1 MVYQVIRHCA
11 KSLIKHGKALNTL
24 KKLLKSAAAILF
36 AAISAFSLPFSTAAA
51 TKGNSPYTGQAYT
64 HASRFD
70 GYRVYNGIDVSTHN
84 GNIDWKSVKASGVD
98 YAIIRLGYTG
108 YSRERF
114 STRYDTAFEAN
125 ISGARAAGL
134 PVGVYWYSQAVNT
147 SEARQEAQK
156 LLAKLRSYS
165 IDLPV
170 FYDYEFA
177 GVGDSGR
184 LDYAWSSGAVN
195 KATLTANAEAFCN
208 EIQSA
213 GYDAGLYAS
222 KSFLENQI
230 DGALLGRKY
239 NIWLAHYNNSTPY
252 AGSYYMWQYSSKGRV
267 RGISGNVDCNFAYLP
282 QGASLTDNRK
292 VSGITTSARGDAG
305 KLLKIT
311 WGAMSGANK
320 YEIYDTTNGKNE
332 LKGTASTNEFT
343 FTDLNPA
350 WEYDIVVRAYCG
362 RKTYNSLPHRICAAP
377 APVQNL
383 ELTATGHNSIKA
395 TWDYAVCHG
404 YYIQWSTDKDFKT
417 DLNGAFISGTYNTE
431 YNISTADTANKYFVR
446 IRSLKSFNGTNVY
459 SDFGEAAQIES
470 LVPPGEFAVTGRGD
484 GGKAL
489 WLDWADVDSA
499 ESYEI
504 YDITNGANELKGT
517 SETSDFTFTDLNPAW
532 EYDIKIVAKNIFDS
546 AESTCRICAA
556 TPVVQNFTATVTG
569 ENTLK
574 AEWDYAVCHG
584 YYIQWSTDPTFTDK
598 SQTNGAWIN
607 STFTTSFEISTDKP
621 SGEYYVRI
629 RSWKN
634 YQGGKI
640 FSDFCEGVSPSGL
653 TEPRDFAVTGRG
665 NGGTALWLD
674 WADVKNAENYYIY
687 DVTNGANELKGITQS
702 SKFTFVDLN
711 PAWEYDIKVVAKNGE
726 DSSEATYR
734 ICAATAPVENFKA
747 SVTGANTVKATWDY
761 AVCHGYYIQWSTD
774 KNFKSDVHGEW
785 VNGTFTTSFEAKTD
799 KPASEYY
806 VRIRSWKYYKGGK
819 IFSDFCE
826 PAAALQSEALTDI

>member
-1 MVYQVIRHCA
+1 MKKAIR
-11 KSLIKHGKALNTL
+11 
-24 KKLLKSAAAILF
+24 AAI
-36 AAISAFSLPFSTAAA
+36 AILLALITAAA
-51 TKGNSPYTGQAYT
+51 MPFTTIAASSTSAYTGQTYT
-64 HASRFD
+64 HASRFS
-70 GYRVYNGIDVSTHN
+70 GYQIFNGIDVSNHN
-84 GNIDWKSVKASGVD
+84 GDIDWKRVKASGID

-114 STRYDTAFEAN
+114 STRYDTAFEYN

-177 GVGDSGR
+177 GVGDRGR

-213 GYDAGLYAS
+213 GYDAGVYAS

-230 DGALLGRKY
+230 DGASLGRKY
-239 NIWLAHYNNSTPY
+239 NIWLAHYNNRTPY
-252 AGSYYMWQYSSKGRV
+252 VGNYYMWQYSSKGRV
-267 RGISGNVDCNFAYLP
+267 GGVGGNTDCNFTYLP
-282 QGASLTDNRK
+282 KGASLTDNLK

-311 WGAMSGANK
+311 WGAISGATK

-362 RKTYNSLPHRICAAP
+362 RKTYSSLPHRICAAP

-404 YYIQWSTDKDFKT
+404 YYIQWSTDPTFTDKSKT
-417 DLNGAFISGTYNTE
+417 NYAWISGTYNTE
-431 YNISTADTANKYFVR
+431 YNISTHDAANKYYVR
-446 IRSLKSFNGTNVY
+446 VRAWKYFQEGSVY
-459 SDFGEAAQIES
+459 SDFCEPAQIEG
-470 LVPPGEFAVTGRGD
+470 LVAPGEFAVTGRGD
-484 GGKAL
+484 GGRAL
-489 WLDWADVDSA
+489 WLDWADVGGA
-499 ESYEI
+499 TE
-504 YDITNGANELKGT
+504 YDVYDVTNGASELKGT

-532 EYDIKIVAKNIFDS
+532 EYDIKVVAKNTFENV
-546 AESTCRICAA
+546 ESIYRICAA
-556 TPVVQNFTATVTG
+556 TAPVENFKAKITD
-569 ENTLK
+569 NNSIK

-598 SQTNGAWIN
+598 SQINGAWIN
-607 STFTTSFEISTDKP
+607 NTFTTSFEIS
-621 SGEYYVRI
+621 
-629 RSWKN
+629 
-634 YQGGKI
+634 
-640 FSDFCEGVSPSGL
+640 
-653 TEPRDFAVTGRG
+653 
-665 NGGTALWLD
+665 
-674 WADVKNAENYYIY
+674 
-687 DVTNGANELKGITQS
+687 
-702 SKFTFVDLN
+702 
-711 PAWEYDIKVVAKNGE
+711 
-726 DSSEATYR
+726 
-734 ICAATAPVENFKA
+734 
-747 SVTGANTVKATWDY
+747 
-761 AVCHGYYIQWSTD
+761 
-774 KNFKSDVHGEW
+774 
-785 VNGTFTTSFEAKTD
+785 TD

-806 VRIRSWKYYKGGK
+806 VRIRSWKYYQGSK

-826 PAAALQSEALTDI
+826 PTVALQSEALADI

>member
-1 MVYQVIRHCA
+1 MKKAIR
-11 KSLIKHGKALNTL
+11 
-24 KKLLKSAAAILF
+24 AAI
-36 AAISAFSLPFSTAAA
+36 AILLALITAAA
-51 TKGNSPYTGQAYT
+51 MPFTTIAASSTSAYTGQTYT
-64 HASRFD
+64 HASRFS
-70 GYRVYNGIDVSTHN
+70 GYQIFNGIDVSNHN
-84 GNIDWKSVKASGVD
+84 GDIDWKRVKASGID

-114 STRYDTAFEAN
+114 STRYDTAFEYN

-177 GVGDSGR
+177 GVGDRGR

-213 GYDAGLYAS
+213 GYDAGVYAS

-230 DGALLGRKY
+230 DGASLGRKY
-239 NIWLAHYNNSTPY
+239 NIWLAHYNNRTPY
-252 AGSYYMWQYSSKGRV
+252 VGNYYMWQYSSKGRV
-267 RGISGNVDCNFAYLP
+267 GGVGGNTDCNFTYLP
-282 QGASLTDNRK
+282 KGASLTDNLK

-311 WGAMSGANK
+311 WGAISGATK

-362 RKTYNSLPHRICAAP
+362 RKTYSSLPHRICAAP

-404 YYIQWSTDKDFKT
+404 YYIQWSTDPTFKDKSKT
-417 DLNGAFISGTYNTE
+417 NYAWISGTYNTE
-431 YNISTADTANKYFVR
+431 YSISTHDAANKYYVR
-446 IRSLKSFNGTNVY
+446 VRAWKYFQEGSVY
-459 SDFGEAAQIES
+459 SDFCEPAQIEG
-470 LVPPGEFAVTGRGD
+470 LVAPGEFAVTGRGD
-484 GGKAL
+484 GGRAL
-489 WLDWADVDSA
+489 WLDWADVDGA
-499 ESYEI
+499 TE
-504 YDITNGANELKGT
+504 YDVYDVTNGASELKGT

-532 EYDIKIVAKNIFDS
+532 EYDIKVVAKNVFENV
-546 AESTCRICAA
+546 ESIYRVCAA
-556 TPVVQNFTATVTG
+556 TPVVENFKASTTGANAIKAT
-569 ENTLK
+569 
-574 AEWDYAVCHG
+574 WDYAVCHG

-598 SQTNGAWIN
+598 SQINGAWIN
-607 STFTTSFEISTDKP
+607 NTFTTSFEISTDKP
-621 SGEYYVRI
+621 ASEYYVRI
-629 RSWKN
+629 RSWKY
-634 YQGGKI
+634 YQGSKI
-640 FSDFCEGVSPSGL
+640 FSDFCEPAAPSGL
-653 TEPRDFAVTGRG
+653 ITPQGFEVTGRG
-665 NGGTALWLD
+665 KSGTALWLD
-674 WADVKNAENYYIY
+674 WDDVPKAENYYIY
-687 DVTNGANELKGITQS
+687 DVTNGANTLKGITQS

-747 SVTGANTVKATWDY
+747 SATGANAIKATWDY

-774 KNFKSDVHGEW
+774 PTFTDKSQI
-785 VNGTFTTSFEAKTD
+785 NGAWINNTFTTSFEISTD

-806 VRIRSWKYYKGGK
+806 VRIRSWKYYQGSK

-826 PAAALQSEALTDI
+826 PASTMC

>member
-1 MVYQVIRHCA
+1 MKKAIR
-11 KSLIKHGKALNTL
+11 
-24 KKLLKSAAAILF
+24 AAI
-36 AAISAFSLPFSTAAA
+36 AILLALITAAA
-51 TKGNSPYTGQAYT
+51 MPFTTIAASSTSAYTGQTYT
-64 HASRFD
+64 HASRFS
-70 GYRVYNGIDVSTHN
+70 GYQIFNGIDVSNHN
-84 GNIDWKSVKASGVD
+84 GDIDWKRVKASGID

-114 STRYDTAFEAN
+114 STRYDTAFEYN

-177 GVGDSGR
+177 GVGDRGR

-213 GYDAGLYAS
+213 GYDAGVYAS

-230 DGALLGRKY
+230 DGASLGRKY
-239 NIWLAHYNNSTPY
+239 NIWLAHYNNQTPY
-252 AGSYYMWQYSSKGRV
+252 NGNYYMWQYSSKGRV
-267 RGISGNVDCNFAYLP
+267 GGVGGNTDCNFTYLP
-282 QGASLTDNRK
+282 KGASLTNNLK

-311 WGAMSGANK
+311 WGAISGATK

-362 RKTYNSLPHRICAAP
+362 RKTYSSLPHRICAAP

-404 YYIQWSTDKDFKT
+404 YYIQWSTDPTFKDKSKT
-417 DLNGAFISGTYNTE
+417 NDAWISGTYNTE
-431 YNISTADTANKYFVR
+431 YNISTHDAANKYYVR
-446 IRSLKSFNGTNVY
+446 VRAWKYFQEGSVY
-459 SDFGEAAQIES
+459 SDFCEPAQIEG
-470 LVPPGEFAVTGRGD
+470 LVAPGEFAVTGRGD
-484 GGKAL
+484 GG
-489 WLDWADVDSA
+489 
-499 ESYEI
+499 
-504 YDITNGANELKGT
+504 
-517 SETSDFTFTDLNPAW
+517 
-532 EYDIKIVAKNIFDS
+532 
-546 AESTCRICAA
+546 
-556 TPVVQNFTATVTG
+556 
-569 ENTLK
+569 
-574 AEWDYAVCHG
+574 
-584 YYIQWSTDPTFTDK
+584 
-598 SQTNGAWIN
+598 
-607 STFTTSFEISTDKP
+607 
-621 SGEYYVRI
+621 
-629 RSWKN
+629 
-634 YQGGKI
+634 
-640 FSDFCEGVSPSGL
+640 
-653 TEPRDFAVTGRG
+653 
-665 NGGTALWLD
+665 TALWLD
-674 WADVKNAENYYIY
+674 WDDVPKAESYYIY
-687 DVTNGANELKGITQS
+687 DVTNGANTLKGITQS

-711 PAWEYDIKVVAKNGE
+711 PAWEYDIKVVAKSGE
-726 DSSEATYR
+726 NSSEATYR

-747 SVTGANTVKATWDY
+747 SATGANTIKATWDY

-774 KNFKSDVHGEW
+774 PTFKDKSQI
-785 VNGTFTTSFEAKTD
+785 NGAWINNTFTTSFEIGTD

-806 VRIRSWKYYKGGK
+806 VRIRSWKYYQGSK

-826 PAAALQSEALTDI
+826 PTAALQSEALADI

>member
-1 MVYQVIRHCA
+1 MHCA

-24 KKLLKSAAAILF
+24 KKLLKSAAAILL

-70 GYRVYNGIDVSTHN
+70 GYRIYNGIDVSTHN

-114 STRYDTAFEAN
+114 STRYDSAFEAN
-125 ISGARAAGL
+125 ISGARATGL

-213 GYDAGLYAS
+213 GYDAGVYAS

-459 SDFGEAAQIES
+459 SDFGEAAQ
-470 LVPPGEFAVTGRGD
+470 
-484 GGKAL
+484 
-489 WLDWADVDSA
+489 
-499 ESYEI
+499 
-504 YDITNGANELKGT
+504 T
-517 SETSDFTFTDLNPAW
+517 S
-532 EYDIKIVAKNIFDS
+532 
-546 AESTCRICAA
+546 
-556 TPVVQNFTATVTG
+556 
-569 ENTLK
+569 LK
-574 AEWDYAVCHG
+574 AQAKQAISLLRILIPHG
-584 YYIQWSTDPTFTDK
+584 
-598 SQTNGAWIN
+598 N
-607 STFTTSFEISTDKP
+607 TT
-621 SGEYYVRI
+621 
-629 RSWKN
+629 
-634 YQGGKI
+634 
-640 FSDFCEGVSPSGL
+640 
-653 TEPRDFAVTGRG
+653 
-665 NGGTALWLD
+665 
-674 WADVKNAENYYIY
+674 
-687 DVTNGANELKGITQS
+687 
-702 SKFTFVDLN
+702 
-711 PAWEYDIKVVAKNGE
+711 
-726 DSSEATYR
+726 
-734 ICAATAPVENFKA
+734 
-747 SVTGANTVKATWDY
+747 
-761 AVCHGYYIQWSTD
+761 
-774 KNFKSDVHGEW
+774 
-785 VNGTFTTSFEAKTD
+785 
-799 KPASEYY
+799 
-806 VRIRSWKYYKGGK
+806 
-819 IFSDFCE
+819 
-826 PAAALQSEALTDI
+826 

>member
-1 MVYQVIRHCA
+1 MKKAIR
-11 KSLIKHGKALNTL
+11 
-24 KKLLKSAAAILF
+24 AAI
-36 AAISAFSLPFSTAAA
+36 AILLALITAAA
-51 TKGNSPYTGQAYT
+51 MPFTTIAASSTSAYTGQTYT
-64 HASRFD
+64 HASRFS
-70 GYRVYNGIDVSTHN
+70 GYQIFNGIDVSNHN
-84 GNIDWKSVKASGVD
+84 GDIDWKRVKASGID

-114 STRYDTAFEAN
+114 STRYDTAFEYN

-177 GVGDSGR
+177 GVGDRGR

-213 GYDAGLYAS
+213 GYDAGVYAS

-230 DGALLGRKY
+230 DGASLGRKY
-239 NIWLAHYNNSTPY
+239 NIWLAHYNNRTPY
-252 AGSYYMWQYSSKGRV
+252 VGNYYMWQYSSKGRV
-267 RGISGNVDCNFAYLP
+267 GGVGGNTDCNFTYLP
-282 QGASLTDNRK
+282 KGASLTDNLK
-292 VSGITTSARGDAG
+292 VSGITTFARGDAG

-311 WGAMSGANK
+311 WGAISGATK

-362 RKTYNSLPHRICAAP
+362 RKTYSSLPHRICAAP

-404 YYIQWSTDKDFKT
+404 YYIQWSTDPTFKDKSKT
-417 DLNGAFISGTYNTE
+417 NYAWISGTYNTE
-431 YNISTADTANKYFVR
+431 YNISTHDAANKYYVR
-446 IRSLKSFNGTNVY
+446 VRAWKYFQEGSVY
-459 SDFGEAAQIES
+459 SDFCEPAQIEG
-470 LVPPGEFAVTGRGD
+470 LVAPGEFAVTGRGD
-484 GGKAL
+484 GGRAL
-489 WLDWADVDSA
+489 WLDWADVGGA
-499 ESYEI
+499 TE
-504 YDITNGANELKGT
+504 YDVYDVTNGASELKGT

-532 EYDIKIVAKNIFDS
+532 EYDIKVVAKNTFENV
-546 AESTCRICAA
+546 ESIYRVCAA
-556 TPVVQNFTATVTG
+556 TPVVENFKASTTGANAIKAT
-569 ENTLK
+569 
-574 AEWDYAVCHG
+574 WDYAVCHG

-598 SQTNGAWIN
+598 SQINGAWIN
-607 STFTTSFEISTDKP
+607 NTFTTSFEISTDKP
-621 SGEYYVRI
+621 ASEYYVRI
-629 RSWKN
+629 RSWKY
-634 YQGGKI
+634 YQGSKI
-640 FSDFCEGVSPSGL
+640 FSDFCEPAAPSGL
-653 TEPRDFAVTGRG
+653 ITPQGFEVTGRG
-665 NGGTALWLD
+665 KSGTALWLD
-674 WADVKNAENYYIY
+674 WDDVPKAESYYIY
-687 DVTNGANELKGITQS
+687 DVTNGANTLKGITQS

-726 DSSEATYR
+726 NSSEATYR

-747 SVTGANTVKATWDY
+747 SATEANTIKATWDY

-774 KNFKSDVHGEW
+774 PTFTDKSQI
-785 VNGTFTTSFEAKTD
+785 NGAWINNTFTTSFEISTD

-806 VRIRSWKYYKGGK
+806 VRIRSWKYYQGSK

-826 PAAALQSEALTDI
+826 PTVALQSEALADI

>member
-1 MVYQVIRHCA
+1 MWTKTDGLSSNKDCA

-24 KKLLKSAAAILF
+24 KKLLKSAASILL

-70 GYRVYNGIDVSTHN
+70 GYRIYNGIDVSTHN

-114 STRYDTAFEAN
+114 STRYDTAFEYN

-195 KATLTANAEAFCN
+195 KAMLTANAEAFCN

-213 GYDAGLYAS
+213 GYDAGVYAS

-311 WGAMSGANK
+311 WGAMSGATK

-489 WLDWADVDSA
+489 WLDWSDVDGA
-499 ESYEI
+499 VKYEV
-504 YDITNGANELKGT
+504 YDVTNNTSTLKDT
-517 SETSDFTFTDLNPAW
+517 VTKSEVKFIDLNPAW
-532 EYDIKIVAKNIFDS
+532 EYDIKVVAIDANGGTSS
-546 AESTCRICAA
+546 ATYRICAA
-556 TPVVQNFTATVTG
+556 CAPVENLVAVATGDNEITAG
-569 ENTLK
+569 
-574 AEWDYAVCHG
+574 WDYAVCHG
-584 YYIQWSTDPTFTDK
+584 YYIQWSTDPEFKSDVHGEWINNTFTE
-598 SQTNGAWIN
+598 SYAIA
-607 STFTTSFEISTDKP
+607 TDSP
-621 SGEYYVRI
+621 ANNYYVRI
-629 RSWKN
+629 RCWKN
-634 YQGGKI
+634 YDGGKI
-640 FSDFCEGVSPSGL
+640 FSDFTDAERAMEIIP
-653 TEPRDFAVTGRG
+653 TESFAVTGRG
-665 NGGTALWLD
+665 SGGKSLWLD
-674 WADVKNAENYYIY
+674 WADAKDAVIY
-687 DVTNGANELKGITQS
+687 GIVDVTNDEYTEVGTSEESN
-702 SKFTFVDLN
+702 FTFTNLN
-711 PAWEYDIKVVAKNGE
+711 PSWEYDVVVVGFDKNGDACAIS
-726 DSSEATYR
+726 DSYR
-734 ICAATAPVENFKA
+734 FCAACPPVENFKA
-747 SVTGANTVKATWDY
+747 TITGNNTISATWDY

-774 KNFKSDVHGEW
+774 PEFKSDLHGEW
-785 VNGTFTTSFEAKTD
+785 INDTFTENYAINTD
-799 KPASEYY
+799 GSAENYY
-806 VRIRSWKYYKGGK
+806 VRIRCWKYYNDGK
-819 IFSDFCE
+819 IFSDFSAPILPE
-826 PAAALQSEALTDI
+826 

>member
-1 MVYQVIRHCA
+1 MWTKTDGLSSNKDCA

-24 KKLLKSAAAILF
+24 KKLLKSAASILL

-70 GYRVYNGIDVSTHN
+70 GYRIYNGIDVSTHN

-114 STRYDTAFEAN
+114 STRYDTAFEYN

-195 KATLTANAEAFCN
+195 KAMLTANAEAFCN

-213 GYDAGLYAS
+213 GYDAGVYAS

-311 WGAMSGANK
+311 WGAMSGATK

-489 WLDWADVDSA
+489 WLDWSDVDGA
-499 ESYEI
+499 VKYEV
-504 YDITNGANELKGT
+504 YDVTNNTSTLKDT
-517 SETSDFTFTDLNPAW
+517 VTKSEVKFIDLNPAW
-532 EYDIKIVAKNIFDS
+532 EYDIKVVAIDANGGTSS
-546 AESTCRICAA
+546 ATYRICAA
-556 TPVVQNFTATVTG
+556 CAPVENLVAVATGDNEITAG
-569 ENTLK
+569 
-574 AEWDYAVCHG
+574 WDYAVCHG
-584 YYIQWSTDPTFTDK
+584 YYIQWSTDPEFKSDVHGEWINNTFTE
-598 SQTNGAWIN
+598 SYAIA
-607 STFTTSFEISTDKP
+607 TDSP
-621 SGEYYVRI
+621 ANNYYVRI
-629 RSWKN
+629 RCWKN
-634 YQGGKI
+634 YNGGKI
-640 FSDFCEGVSPSGL
+640 FSDFTDAERAMEIIP
-653 TEPRDFAVTGRG
+653 TESFAVTGRG
-665 NGGTALWLD
+665 SGGKSLWLD
-674 WADVKNAENYYIY
+674 WADAKDAVIY
-687 DVTNGANELKGITQS
+687 GIVDVTNDEYTEVGTSEESN
-702 SKFTFVDLN
+702 FTFTNLN
-711 PAWEYDIKVVAKNGE
+711 PSWEYDVVVVGFDKNGDACAIS
-726 DSSEATYR
+726 DSYR
-734 ICAATAPVENFKA
+734 FCAACPPVENFKA
-747 SVTGANTVKATWDY
+747 TITGNNTISATWDY

-774 KNFKSDVHGEW
+774 PEFKSDLHGEW
-785 VNGTFTTSFEAKTD
+785 INDTFTENYAINTD
-799 KPASEYY
+799 GSAENYY
-806 VRIRSWKYYKGGK
+806 VRIRCWKYYNDGK
-819 IFSDFCE
+819 IFSDFSAPILPE
-826 PAAALQSEALTDI
+826 

>member
-1 MVYQVIRHCA
+1 MVYQAIMHCA
-11 KSLIKHGKALNTL
+11 KSLLKHGKALNTL
-24 KKLLKSAAAILF
+24 KKLLKSAAAILL

-51 TKGNSPYTGQAYT
+51 TKGNSPYTGQPYT

-70 GYRVYNGIDVSTHN
+70 GCRIYNGIDVSTHN

-114 STRYDTAFEAN
+114 SARYDTAFEAN

-177 GVGDSGR
+177 GVGDEGR

-195 KATLTANAEAFCN
+195 KVMLTANAEAFCN
-208 EIQSA
+208 EIQRA
-213 GYDAGLYAS
+213 GYDAGIYAS
-222 KSFLENQI
+222 KNFLENQI
-230 DGALLGRKY
+230 DGASLGRKY
-239 NIWLAHYNNSTPY
+239 NIWLAHYNNSTQY

-292 VSGITTSARGDAG
+292 VSGITETARGNG
-305 KLLKIT
+305 GTLLKIT
-311 WGAMSGANK
+311 WGAMSGADK
-320 YEIYDTTNGKNE
+320 YEIYDTTNGINK
-332 LKGTASTNEFT
+332 LKGTSTTNEFT

-362 RKTYNSLPHRICAAP
+362 KKTYSSLPHRVCAAP
-377 APVQNL
+377 AAPQKL
-383 ELTATGHNSIKA
+383 EITATAHNTIHA
-395 TWDYAVCHG
+395 EWDYAVCHG

-446 IRSLKSFNGTNVY
+446 IRSLKSFNGANVY
-459 SDFGEAAQIES
+459 SDFSEAAQIES

-546 AESTCRICAA
+546 TESTCRICAA

-598 SQTNGAWIN
+598 SQTSGAWIN

-621 SGEYYVRI
+621 ASEYYIRI

-806 VRIRSWKYYKGGK
+806 VRIRSWKYYRGGK

-826 PAAALQSEALTDI
+826 PAAAL

>member
-1 MVYQVIRHCA
+1 MKKAIR
-11 KSLIKHGKALNTL
+11 
-24 KKLLKSAAAILF
+24 AAI
-36 AAISAFSLPFSTAAA
+36 AILLALITAAA
-51 TKGNSPYTGQAYT
+51 MPFTTIAASSTSAYTGQTYT
-64 HASRFD
+64 HASRFS
-70 GYRVYNGIDVSTHN
+70 GYQIFNGIDVSNHN
-84 GNIDWKSVKASGVD
+84 GDIDWKRVKASGID

-114 STRYDTAFEAN
+114 STRYDTAFEYN

-177 GVGDSGR
+177 GVGDRGR

-213 GYDAGLYAS
+213 GYDAGVYAS

-230 DGALLGRKY
+230 DGASLGRKY
-239 NIWLAHYNNSTPY
+239 NIWLAHYNNRTPY
-252 AGSYYMWQYSSKGRV
+252 VGNYYMWQYSSKGRV
-267 RGISGNVDCNFAYLP
+267 GGVGGNTDCNFTYLP
-282 QGASLTDNRK
+282 KGASLTDNLK

-311 WGAMSGANK
+311 WGAISGATK

-362 RKTYNSLPHRICAAP
+362 RKTYSSLPHRICAAP

-404 YYIQWSTDKDFKT
+404 YYIQWSTDPTFKDKSKT
-417 DLNGAFISGTYNTE
+417 NYAWISGTYNTE
-431 YNISTADTANKYFVR
+431 YSISTHDAANKYYVR
-446 IRSLKSFNGTNVY
+446 VRAWKYFQEGSVY
-459 SDFGEAAQIES
+459 SDFCEPAQIEG
-470 LVPPGEFAVTGRGD
+470 LVAPGEFAVTGRGD
-484 GGKAL
+484 GGRAL
-489 WLDWADVDSA
+489 WLDWADVDGA
-499 ESYEI
+499 TE
-504 YDITNGANELKGT
+504 YDVYDVTNGASELKGT

-532 EYDIKIVAKNIFDS
+532 EYDIKVVAKNVFENV
-546 AESTCRICAA
+546 ESIYRVCAA
-556 TPVVQNFTATVTG
+556 TPVVENFKASTTGANAIKAT
-569 ENTLK
+569 
-574 AEWDYAVCHG
+574 WDYAVCHG

-598 SQTNGAWIN
+598 SQINGAWIN
-607 STFTTSFEISTDKP
+607 NTFTTSFEISTDKP
-621 SGEYYVRI
+621 ASEYYVRI
-629 RSWKN
+629 RSWKY
-634 YQGGKI
+634 YQGSKI
-640 FSDFCEGVSPSGL
+640 FSDFCEPAAPSGL
-653 TEPRDFAVTGRG
+653 ITPQGFEVTGRG
-665 NGGTALWLD
+665 KSGTALWLD
-674 WADVKNAENYYIY
+674 WDDVPKAENYYIY
-687 DVTNGANELKGITQS
+687 DVTNGANTLKGITQS

-726 DSSEATYR
+726 NSSEATYR

-747 SVTGANTVKATWDY
+747 SATGANAIKATWDY

-774 KNFKSDVHGEW
+774 PTFTDKSQI
-785 VNGTFTTSFEAKTD
+785 NGAWINNTFTTSFEISTD

-806 VRIRSWKYYKGGK
+806 VRIRSWKYYQGSK

-826 PAAALQSEALTDI
+826 PTVALQSETSADI

>member
-1 MVYQVIRHCA
+1 MKKAIR
-11 KSLIKHGKALNTL
+11 
-24 KKLLKSAAAILF
+24 AAI
-36 AAISAFSLPFSTAAA
+36 AILLALITAAA
-51 TKGNSPYTGQAYT
+51 MPFTTIAASSTSAYTGQTYT
-64 HASRFD
+64 HASRFS
-70 GYRVYNGIDVSTHN
+70 GYQIFNGIDVSNHN
-84 GNIDWKSVKASGVD
+84 GDIDWKRVKASGID

-114 STRYDTAFEAN
+114 STRYDTAFEYN

-177 GVGDSGR
+177 GVGDRGR

-213 GYDAGLYAS
+213 GYDAGVYAS

-230 DGALLGRKY
+230 DGASLGRKY
-239 NIWLAHYNNSTPY
+239 NIWLAHYNNQTPY
-252 AGSYYMWQYSSKGRV
+252 NGNYYMWQYSSKGRV
-267 RGISGNVDCNFAYLP
+267 GGVGGNTDCNFTYLP
-282 QGASLTDNRK
+282 KGASLTNNLK

-311 WGAMSGANK
+311 WGAISGATK

-362 RKTYNSLPHRICAAP
+362 RKTYSSLPHRICAAP

-404 YYIQWSTDKDFKT
+404 YYIQWSTD
-417 DLNGAFISGTYNTE
+417 
-431 YNISTADTANKYFVR
+431 
-446 IRSLKSFNGTNVY
+446 
-459 SDFGEAAQIES
+459 
-470 LVPPGEFAVTGRGD
+470 
-484 GGKAL
+484 
-489 WLDWADVDSA
+489 
-499 ESYEI
+499 
-504 YDITNGANELKGT
+504 
-517 SETSDFTFTDLNPAW
+517 
-532 EYDIKIVAKNIFDS
+532 
-546 AESTCRICAA
+546 
-556 TPVVQNFTATVTG
+556 
-569 ENTLK
+569 
-574 AEWDYAVCHG
+574 
-584 YYIQWSTDPTFTDK
+584 PTFTDK
-598 SQTNGAWIN
+598 SQINGAWIN
-607 STFTTSFEISTDKP
+607 NTFTTSFEISTDKP
-621 SGEYYVRI
+621 ASEYYVRI
-629 RSWKN
+629 RSWKY
-634 YQGGKI
+634 YQGSKI
-640 FSDFCEGVSPSGL
+640 FSDFCEPAAPSGL
-653 TEPRDFAVTGRG
+653 ITPQGFEVTGRG
-665 NGGTALWLD
+665 KSGTALWLD
-674 WADVKNAENYYIY
+674 WDDVPKAESYYIY
-687 DVTNGANELKGITQS
+687 DVTNGANTLKGITQS

-711 PAWEYDIKVVAKNGE
+711 PAWEYDIKVVAKSGE
-726 DSSEATYR
+726 NSSEATYR

-747 SVTGANTVKATWDY
+747 SATGANTIKATWDY

-774 KNFKSDVHGEW
+774 PTFTDKSQI
-785 VNGTFTTSFEAKTD
+785 NGAWINNTFTTSFEISTD

-806 VRIRSWKYYKGGK
+806 VRIRSWKYYQGSK

-826 PAAALQSEALTDI
+826 PTAALQSEALADI

>member
-1 MVYQVIRHCA
+1 MKKVIR
-11 KSLIKHGKALNTL
+11 
-24 KKLLKSAAAILF
+24 AAI
-36 AAISAFSLPFSTAAA
+36 AILLALITAAA
-51 TKGNSPYTGQAYT
+51 MPFTTIAASSTSAYTGQTYT
-64 HASRFD
+64 HASRFS
-70 GYRVYNGIDVSTHN
+70 GYQIFNGIDVSSHN
-84 GNIDWKSVKASGVD
+84 GDIDWKRVKASGID

-114 STRYDTAFEAN
+114 SARYDTAFEYN

-177 GVGDSGR
+177 GVGDRGR

-213 GYDAGLYAS
+213 GYDAGVYAS

-230 DGALLGRKY
+230 DGASLGRKY
-239 NIWLAHYNNSTPY
+239 NIWLAHYNNRTPY
-252 AGSYYMWQYSSKGRV
+252 SGNYYMWQYSSKGRV
-267 RGISGNVDCNFAYLP
+267 GGVGGNTDCNFTYLP
-282 QGASLTDNRK
+282 KGASLTDNLK

-311 WGAMSGANK
+311 WGAISGATK

-362 RKTYNSLPHRICAAP
+362 RKTYSSLPHRICAAP

-404 YYIQWSTDKDFKT
+404 YYIQWSTDPTFKDKSKT
-417 DLNGAFISGTYNTE
+417 NYAWISGTYNTE
-431 YNISTADTANKYFVR
+431 YSISTHDAANKYYVR
-446 IRSLKSFNGTNVY
+446 VRAWKYFQEGSVY
-459 SDFGEAAQIES
+459 SDFCEPAQIEG
-470 LVPPGEFAVTGRGD
+470 LVAPGEFAVTGRGD
-484 GGKAL
+484 GGRAL
-489 WLDWADVDSA
+489 WLDWADVGGA
-499 ESYEI
+499 TE
-504 YDITNGANELKGT
+504 YDVYDVTNGASELKGT

-532 EYDIKIVAKNIFDS
+532 EYDIKVVAKNVFENV
-546 AESTCRICAA
+546 ESIYRVCAA
-556 TPVVQNFTATVTG
+556 TPVVENFKASTTGANVIKAT
-569 ENTLK
+569 
-574 AEWDYAVCHG
+574 WDYAVCHG

-598 SQTNGAWIN
+598 SQINGAWIN
-607 STFTTSFEISTDKP
+607 NTFTTSFEISTDKP
-621 SGEYYVRI
+621 ASEYYVRI
-629 RSWKN
+629 RSWKY
-634 YQGGKI
+634 YQGSKI
-640 FSDFCEGVSPSGL
+640 FSDFCEPAAPSGL
-653 TEPRDFAVTGRG
+653 ITPQGFEVTGRG
-665 NGGTALWLD
+665 KSGTALWLD
-674 WADVKNAENYYIY
+674 WDDVPKAENYYIY
-687 DVTNGANELKGITQS
+687 DVTNGANTLKGITQL

-726 DSSEATYR
+726 NSSEATYR

-747 SVTGANTVKATWDY
+747 SATGANTIKATWDY

-774 KNFKSDVHGEW
+774 PTFTDKSQI
-785 VNGTFTTSFEAKTD
+785 NGAWINNTFTTSFEISTD

-806 VRIRSWKYYKGGK
+806 VRIRSWKYYQGSK

-826 PAAALQSEALTDI
+826 PTVALQSEALADI

>member
-1 MVYQVIRHCA
+1 MWTKTDGLSSNKDCA

-24 KKLLKSAAAILF
+24 KKLLKSAASILL

-70 GYRVYNGIDVSTHN
+70 GYRIYNGIDVSTHN

-114 STRYDTAFEAN
+114 STRYDTAFEYN

-195 KATLTANAEAFCN
+195 KAMLTANAEAFCN

-213 GYDAGLYAS
+213 GYDAGVYAS

-311 WGAMSGANK
+311 WGAMSGATK

-489 WLDWADVDSA
+489 WLDWTDVDSA

-687 DVTNGANELKGITQS
+687 DVTNGANTLKGITQS

-726 DSSEATYR
+726 NSSEATYR

-747 SVTGANTVKATWDY
+747 SATGANTIKATWDY
-761 AVCHGYYIQWSTD
+761 AVSHGYYIQWSTD
-774 KNFKSDVHGEW
+774 PTFTDKSQI
-785 VNGTFTTSFEAKTD
+785 NGAWINNTFTTSFEAKTD

-806 VRIRSWKYYKGGK
+806 VRIRSWKYYQGGK

-826 PAAALQSEALTDI
+826 PIKAV

>member
-1 MVYQVIRHCA
+1 MNKAIR
-11 KSLIKHGKALNTL
+11 
-24 KKLLKSAAAILF
+24 AAI
-36 AAISAFSLPFSTAAA
+36 AILLALITAAA
-51 TKGNSPYTGQAYT
+51 MPFTTIAASSTSAYTGQTYT
-64 HASRFD
+64 HASRFS
-70 GYRVYNGIDVSTHN
+70 GYQIFNGIDVSNHN
-84 GNIDWKSVKASGVD
+84 GDIDWKRVKASGID

-114 STRYDTAFEAN
+114 SARYDTAFEYN

-177 GVGDSGR
+177 GVGDRGR

-213 GYDAGLYAS
+213 GYDAGVYAS

-230 DGALLGRKY
+230 DGASLGRKY
-239 NIWLAHYNNSTPY
+239 NIWLAHYNNRTPY
-252 AGSYYMWQYSSKGRV
+252 VGNYYMWQYSSKGRV
-267 RGISGNVDCNFAYLP
+267 GGVGGNTDCNFTYLP
-282 QGASLTDNRK
+282 KGASLTDNLK

-311 WGAMSGANK
+311 WGEISGATK

-362 RKTYNSLPHRICAAP
+362 RKTYSSLPHRICAAP

-404 YYIQWSTDKDFKT
+404 YYIQWSTDPTFKDKSKT
-417 DLNGAFISGTYNTE
+417 NYAWISGTYNTE
-431 YNISTADTANKYFVR
+431 YSISTHDAANKYYVR
-446 IRSLKSFNGTNVY
+446 VRAWKYFQEGSVY
-459 SDFGEAAQIES
+459 SDFCEPAQIEG
-470 LVPPGEFAVTGRGD
+470 LVAPGEFAVTGRGD
-484 GGKAL
+484 GGRAL
-489 WLDWADVDSA
+489 WLDWADVGGA
-499 ESYEI
+499 TE
-504 YDITNGANELKGT
+504 YDVYDVTNGASELKGT

-532 EYDIKIVAKNIFDS
+532 EYDIKVVAKNAFENV
-546 AESTCRICAA
+546 ESIYRVCAA
-556 TPVVQNFTATVTG
+556 TPVVENFKASTTGANVIKAT
-569 ENTLK
+569 
-574 AEWDYAVCHG
+574 WDYAVCHG

-598 SQTNGAWIN
+598 SQINGAWIN
-607 STFTTSFEISTDKP
+607 NTFTTSFEISTDKP
-621 SGEYYVRI
+621 ADEYYVRI
-629 RSWKN
+629 RSWKY
-634 YQGGKI
+634 YQGSKI
-640 FSDFCEGVSPSGL
+640 FSDFCEPAAPSGL
-653 TEPRDFAVTGRG
+653 ITPQGFEVTGRG
-665 NGGTALWLD
+665 KSGTALWLD
-674 WADVKNAENYYIY
+674 WDDVPKAESYYIY
-687 DVTNGANELKGITQS
+687 DVTNGANTLKGITQS

-726 DSSEATYR
+726 NSSEATYR

-747 SVTGANTVKATWDY
+747 SATGANTIKATWDY

-774 KNFKSDVHGEW
+774 PTFTDKSQI
-785 VNGTFTTSFEAKTD
+785 NGAWINNTFTTSFEISTD

-806 VRIRSWKYYKGGK
+806 VRIRSWKYYQGSK

-826 PAAALQSEALTDI
+826 PTVALQSEALADI

>member
-1 MVYQVIRHCA
+1 MKKAIRA
-11 KSLIKHGKALNTL
+11 TI
-24 KKLLKSAAAILF
+24 AILL
-36 AAISAFSLPFSTAAA
+36 ALITAAA
-51 TKGNSPYTGQAYT
+51 MPFTTIAASSTSAYTGQTYT
-64 HASRFD
+64 HASRFS
-70 GYRVYNGIDVSTHN
+70 GYQIFNGIDVSSHN
-84 GNIDWKSVKASGVD
+84 GDIDWRRVKASGID

-114 STRYDTAFEAN
+114 STRYDTAFEYN

-177 GVGDSGR
+177 GVGDRGR

-213 GYDAGLYAS
+213 GYDAGVYAS
-222 KSFLENQI
+222 KSFLEDQI
-230 DGALLGRKY
+230 DGASLGRKY
-239 NIWLAHYNNSTPY
+239 NIWLAHYNNQTPY
-252 AGSYYMWQYSSKGRV
+252 NGNYYMWQYSSKGRV
-267 RGISGNVDCNFAYLP
+267 GGVGGNTDCNFTYLP
-282 QGASLTDNRK
+282 KGASLTNNLK

-305 KLLKIT
+305 KLLKIS
-311 WGAMSGANK
+311 WGAISGATK

-362 RKTYNSLPHRICAAP
+362 RKTYSSLPHRICAAP

-404 YYIQWSTDKDFKT
+404 YYIQWSTDPTFKDKSKT
-417 DLNGAFISGTYNTE
+417 NYAWISGTYNTE
-431 YNISTADTANKYFVR
+431 YNISTHDAANKYYVR
-446 IRSLKSFNGTNVY
+446 VRAWKYFQEGSVY
-459 SDFGEAAQIES
+459 SDFCEPAQIEG
-470 LVPPGEFAVTGRGD
+470 LVAPGEFAVTGRGD
-484 GGKAL
+484 GGRAL
-489 WLDWADVDSA
+489 WLDWADVGGA
-499 ESYEI
+499 TE
-504 YDITNGANELKGT
+504 YDVYDVTNGASKLKGT

-532 EYDIKIVAKNIFDS
+532 EYDIKVVAKNAFENV
-546 AESTCRICAA
+546 ESIYRVCAA
-556 TPVVQNFTATVTG
+556 TPVVENFKAKITD
-569 ENTLK
+569 NNSIK

-598 SQTNGAWIN
+598 SQINGAWIN
-607 STFTTSFEISTDKP
+607 NTFTTSFEISTDKP
-621 SGEYYVRI
+621 ADEYYVRI
-629 RSWKN
+629 RSWKY
-634 YQGGKI
+634 YQGSKI
-640 FSDFCEGVSPSGL
+640 FSDFCEPAAPSGL
-653 TEPRDFAVTGRG
+653 ITPQGFEVTGRG
-665 NGGTALWLD
+665 KSGTALWLD
-674 WADVKNAENYYIY
+674 WDDVPKAESYYIY
-687 DVTNGANELKGITQS
+687 DVTNGANTLKGITQS

-711 PAWEYDIKVVAKNGE
+711 PAWEYDIKVVAKNGKN
-726 DSSEATYR
+726 SSEATYR

-747 SVTGANTVKATWDY
+747 SATGANTIKATWDY

-774 KNFKSDVHGEW
+774 PTFTDKSQI
-785 VNGTFTTSFEAKTD
+785 NGAWINNTFTTSFEISTD
-799 KPASEYY
+799 KPADEYY
-806 VRIRSWKYYKGGK
+806 VRIRSWKYYQGSK

-826 PAAALQSEALTDI
+826 PTVALQSEALADI

>member
-1 MVYQVIRHCA
+1 MKKAIR
-11 KSLIKHGKALNTL
+11 
-24 KKLLKSAAAILF
+24 AAI
-36 AAISAFSLPFSTAAA
+36 AILLALITAAA
-51 TKGNSPYTGQAYT
+51 MPFTTIAASSTSAYTGQTYT
-64 HASRFD
+64 HASRFS
-70 GYRVYNGIDVSTHN
+70 GYQIFNGIDVSSHN
-84 GNIDWKSVKASGVD
+84 GDIDWKRVKASGID

-114 STRYDTAFEAN
+114 SARYDTAFEYN

-177 GVGDSGR
+177 GVGDRGR

-213 GYDAGLYAS
+213 GYDAGVYAS

-230 DGALLGRKY
+230 DGASLGRKY
-239 NIWLAHYNNSTPY
+239 NIWLAHYNNQTPY
-252 AGSYYMWQYSSKGRV
+252 SGNYYMWQYSSKGRV
-267 RGISGNVDCNFAYLP
+267 GGVGGNTDCNFTYLP
-282 QGASLTDNRK
+282 KGASLTDNLK

-311 WGAMSGANK
+311 WGAISGATK

-362 RKTYNSLPHRICAAP
+362 RKIYSSLPHRICAAP

-404 YYIQWSTDKDFKT
+404 YYIQWSTDPTFKDKSKT
-417 DLNGAFISGTYNTE
+417 NYAWISGTYNTE
-431 YNISTADTANKYFVR
+431 YNISTHDAANKYYVR
-446 IRSLKSFNGTNVY
+446 VRAWKYFQEGSVY
-459 SDFGEAAQIES
+459 SDFCEPAQIEG
-470 LVPPGEFAVTGRGD
+470 LVAPGEFAVTGRGN
-484 GGKAL
+484 GGRAL
-489 WLDWADVDSA
+489 WLDWADVGGA
-499 ESYEI
+499 TE
-504 YDITNGANELKGT
+504 YDVYDVTNGASELKGT

-532 EYDIKIVAKNIFDS
+532 EYDIKVVAKNVFEN
-546 AESTCRICAA
+546 AESIYRVCAA
-556 TPVVQNFTATVTG
+556 TPVVENFKASTTGANTIKAT
-569 ENTLK
+569 
-574 AEWDYAVCHG
+574 WDYAVCHG

-598 SQTNGAWIN
+598 SQINGAWIN
-607 STFTTSFEISTDKP
+607 NTFTTSFEISTDKP
-621 SGEYYVRI
+621 ASEYYVRI
-629 RSWKN
+629 RSWKY
-634 YQGGKI
+634 YQGSKI
-640 FSDFCEGVSPSGL
+640 FSDFCEPAAPSGL
-653 TEPRDFAVTGRG
+653 ITPQGFEVTGRG
-665 NGGTALWLD
+665 KSGTALWLD
-674 WADVKNAENYYIY
+674 WDDVPKAENYYIY
-687 DVTNGANELKGITQS
+687 DVTNGANTLKGITQS

-726 DSSEATYR
+726 NSSEATYR

-747 SVTGANTVKATWDY
+747 SATGANTIKATWDY

-774 KNFKSDVHGEW
+774 PTFTDKSQI
-785 VNGTFTTSFEAKTD
+785 NGAWINNTFTTSFEISTD

-806 VRIRSWKYYKGGK
+806 VRIRSWKYYQGSK

-826 PAAALQSEALTDI
+826 PTVALQSEALADI